1 MKFGISKN
9 ILHNMPYESISV
21 TVSKD
26 TTGTEMI
33 NNRKVLPAGTVL
45 AGVDGSV
52 FDDETQA
59 RLAVKA
65 TGEAVA
71 DGITLN
77 DVDVTD
83 RDGSVALVF
92 RGTVY
97 ADKIVDYADTLKAQ
111 LPGIKFV
118 K

>member
-1 MKFGISKN
+1 MEFGISKN
-9 ILHNMPYESISV
+9 ILHNLPYESISV
-21 TVSKD
+21 MVSKE
-26 TTGTEMI
+26 TTGTTPVNGRTI
-33 NNRKVLPAGTVL
+33 LPAGTIL

-52 FDDETQA
+52 FDDETHK

-65 TGEAVA
+65 TGEAVP

-77 DVDVTD
+77 DVDVTEKD
-83 RDGSVALVF
+83 ATVAMVF

-97 ADKIVDYADTLKAQ
+97 ADKIIDYADTVKAQ
-111 LPGIKFV
+111 LPDIKFV